1 MLSRSLNIEKMVL
14 SGREESNSP
23 AGKDCELFWSTGG
36 IEIPNHK
43 YQTNNNDQNSKFKTC
58 FGH

>member
-1 MLSRSLNIEKMVL
+1 MIPLFNIEDLVL
-14 SGREESNSP
+14 WAMSEFNGF

-43 YQTNNNDQNSKFKTC
+43 SQ
-58 FGH
+58 